1 MEQFSHFRIIG
12 NSAGDSLGG
21 NFMGNFSEYYDAR
34 QVIHNI
40 LKDDLV
46 GPVFEDE
53 VLNELPTQ
61 YYVMG
66 KLYPRQDES
75 IIESNTQS
83 DYALYD
89 ETNSL
94 LSMSSER
101 QPSAMGITFILKKN
115 IQKFNIHVDFAR
127 YELLSENSNDAC
139 QDVKQWKRKH
149 YEYIFP
155 FAVSNEEELIQN
167 KSISIKDGEKEM
179 ANLKIYCHHVLP
191 SGEKIFT
198 ASLVNA
204 QYAEKD
210 SVGNV
215 KNILFQCH
223 FKIGAEIAAFE
234 DIEKKSVIK
243 VSEETL
249 NMEMLYQSHKCY
261 AQGHGCAAR
270 WDNNEA
276 GPKWIETT
284 VLPSFDV
291 LQMKPAAFNLP
302 VFQMKYLSEEHPEAF
317 DLLRDFIDQY
327 KKWISTQEE
336 KLLSYAK
343 KYQNVGKV
351 NLKRCRQAAEQ
362 IDKTINILEESY
374 NARGVKS
381 FSWYA
386 FKLANMAMYLQRKQ
400 TLKNRG
406 ITNISNISWYPF
418 QLAFI
423 LHELISFIEPEG
435 IERKKADLLWFP
447 TGGGKTEAYLG
458 IAAFVIFLRGLKNSG
473 NHGVTVIMRYT
484 LRLLTL
490 QQFARASMMIIA
502 CEILR
507 KKYKLFDTPISIGL
521 WVGNNL
527 TPNKLKDA
535 EESLNQL
542 KRTGNAKHNPMQLKR
557 CPWCGK
563 PLNLNNYIVD
573 IKTKKMYI
581 RCSNPE
587 CPTHL
592 WEEGLPVY
600 LIDES
605 IYEYRPSFLV
615 ATVDKF
621 AQLPLRNETFRL
633 FGKCGGIQ
641 ENNPPELII
650 QDELHLISGPLG
662 TVTGD
667 YEVIVDKFCESG
679 SIPVKIIASTA
690 TIKNAANQIKSLYG
704 RKYTQFPPQGI
715 TCDDSFFA
723 IVSDKNDKPSR
734 EYLGIMGVGTTA
746 TTVFIRVNASIL
758 YASKYLVA
766 QNYSEKVIDNYWTI
780 VDYFNTLRELGG
792 AATQI
797 VDDVQSRYEYLCENK
812 FFHKYQISEELA
824 RQTFDHYEELTSR
837 KDSSQ
842 IGEILEKRLP
852 MPFSLKKMKDAYNF
866 VLSSNMISVGIDID
880 RLGCMVVLGQ
890 PKSNAEYIQA
900 TSRVGRSNP
909 GLVVTIYNG
918 ARSRDRSHYEQFMRY
933 HSSLY
938 RYVEAT
944 SLTPFS
950 DRARDRGLQAIF
962 IALCRFY
969 IDELSSNEDAGCF
982 DKNDISYKNKLDEI
996 KQFIVQYVQY
1006 IEPQEAKDTEKEL
1019 NNIID
1024 EWHQKAKSQKNLKY
1038 KDYRNK
1044 AHSLIK
1050 DDTDLENRFRMMNS
1064 MRSVELMS
1072 DLYLERRD

>member
-1 MEQFSHFRIIG
+1 
-12 NSAGDSLGG
+12 
-21 NFMGNFSEYYDAR
+21 MGNFSKYYDAR

-101 QPSAMGITFILKKN
+101 QPSAMGLTFILKNN
-115 IQKFNIHVDFAR
+115 IREFNINVDFAR
-127 YELLSENSNDAC
+127 YELLSGNSKSES
-139 QDVKQWKRKH
+139 QEVKQWKRKH
-149 YEYIFP
+149 YECTFP
-155 FAVSNEEELIQN
+155 LSISDEEKFVQN
-167 KSISIKDGEKEM
+167 KNISIKDGKKEI
-179 ANLKIYCHHVLP
+179 ANLKVYCHHVLP

-198 ASLVNA
+198 ASLINA
-204 QYAEKD
+204 QYAERD
-210 SVGNV
+210 SVSNV
-215 KNILFQCH
+215 NNILFQCH
-223 FKIGAEIAAFE
+223 FRIEAETVAFE
-234 DIEKKSVIK
+234 DIEKKSVLK

-249 NMEMLYQSHKCY
+249 NMEMLYQNHKCY
-261 AQGHGCAAR
+261 AQGHGCAAK
-270 WDNNEA
+270 WDDSEA
-276 GPKWIETT
+276 GPRWIETT

-291 LQMKPAAFNLP
+291 LQMKPAAVSSP
-302 VFQMKYLSEEHPEAF
+302 IFQMKYLSEDHPEVF
-317 DLLRDFIDQY
+317 DLLRDFIAQY
-327 KKWISTQEE
+327 KKWIGAQEE

-362 IDKTINILEESY
+362 INKTINILEESY
-374 NARGVKS
+374 HAQGAKS

-406 ITNISNISWYPF
+406 ITNVSNISWYPF

-435 IERKKADLLWFP
+435 TERKKADLLWFP

-458 IAAFVIFLRGLKNSG
+458 IAAFVIFLRRLRNNS
-473 NHGVTVIMRYT
+473 NCGVTVIMRYT

-490 QQFARASMMIIA
+490 QQFERASMMIVA

-507 KKYKLFDTPISIGL
+507 RKYDLFDMPISIGL

-527 TPNKLKDA
+527 TPNKLEDA
-535 EESLNQL
+535 KESLDKL
-542 KRTGNAKHNPMQLKR
+542 KRNGTAEHNPMQLKR

-563 PLNLNNYIVD
+563 TLNLSNYFVD
-573 IKTKKMYI
+573 METKKMYI
-581 RCSNPE
+581 QCSNPQ
-587 CPTHL
+587 CQTHF
-592 WEEGLPVY
+592 WKEGLPVY

-605 IYEYRPSFLV
+605 IYEYQPSFLV

-667 YEVIVDKFCESG
+667 YEVIVDKFCEFG
-679 SIPVKIIASTA
+679 NIPVKIIASTA

-704 RKYTQFPPQGI
+704 REYTQFPPQGI

-723 IVSDKNDKPSR
+723 VVSDKNDKPSR
-734 EYLGIMGVGTTA
+734 EYLGVMGVGTTA

-766 QNYSEKVIDNYWTI
+766 QNYPEKVIDNYWTI

-812 FFHKYQISEELA
+812 FFHKYNIPAELA
-824 RQTFDHYEELTSR
+824 QQTFNHYEELTSR

-842 IGEILEKRLP
+842 IGEILEKRLT
-852 MPFSLKKMKDAYNF
+852 MPYSVKKIKDAYNF

-909 GLVVTIYNG
+909 GFVVTIYNG

-969 IDELSSNEDAGCF
+969 IYELSGNGDAGNF
-982 DKNDISYKNKLDEI
+982 DKNDVSYKDELDKI
-996 KQFIVQYVQY
+996 KKFIVQYVRC
-1006 IEPQEAKDTEKEL
+1006 IEPQEAADTEKEL
-1019 NNIID
+1019 NSIID
-1024 EWHQKAKSQKNLKY
+1024 AWHQKAKFQKSLKY

-1044 AHSLIK
+1044 EHSLIK

-1072 DLYLERRD
+1072 DLYLERRN